1 MISSAGRRALYT
13 WERRG
18 KKIGWSVIR
27 AVFILGFAFVILYS
41 PIGMLARAF
50 MSPQDLYD
58 SSVLWL
64 PKHFTF
70 TNIEI
75 AARAMHYGRAFWNSF
90 WTSTLS
96 TLLQLFCFIA
106 AGFAFARY

>member
-75 AARAMHYGRAFWNSF
+75 AARMCRTF
-90 WTSTLS
+90 
-96 TLLQLFCFIA
+96 A
-106 AGFAFARY
+106 AYKRRQDKQTVVFAV